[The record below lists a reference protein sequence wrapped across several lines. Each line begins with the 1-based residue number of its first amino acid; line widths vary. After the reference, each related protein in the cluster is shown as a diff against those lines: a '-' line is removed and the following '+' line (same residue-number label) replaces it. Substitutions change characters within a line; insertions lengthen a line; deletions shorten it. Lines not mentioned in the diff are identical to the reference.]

1 MDLFFYSLL
10 IIRRMRCLWLSD
22 MKIETDDDIFDTIPP
37 KVLRFASFLVKFAEI
52 LFVFIVNL

>member
-1 MDLFFYSLL
+1 M
-10 IIRRMRCLWLSD
+10 SD

>member
-1 MDLFFYSLL
+1 
-10 IIRRMRCLWLSD
+10 LSD

-37 KVLRFASFLVKFAEI
+37 KELCFATFLVKFAEI